1 MISKPKTLKKNSLKV
16 YIKTFGCQMNKLDTE
31 LSIGSLAKKGYSFA
45 EDEKDADVILLNTCS
60 VRDKAEHKV
69 YSQLGSLRD
78 QKEKNPELIL
88 GVLGCMAQ
96 NEGDKIFKRMP
107 HVNLVC
113 GTRMFSK
120 LPELLEEISGSNK
133 RILAIDEDGEVN
145 FDRMV
150 TQRKNRYNAFVS
162 IMRGCD
168 NYCSYCIVPYVRG
181 QEFSRPVTDIVDE
194 VKNLADDKCK
204 EITLLGQNVNSYGKG
219 LNGNVTLAT
228 LLRELD
234 QIVGIERIRFLTSH
248 PKDMTKEI
256 LEAVGELPKVCEYL
270 HMPAQSGSDRIL
282 KKMRRQYTSGYY
294 RELVEMA
301 KSIVPGIKI
310 ASDFIVGFPGETEE
324 DFEDTVRLLN
334 DVRCQNSFIFKYS
347 PRTGT
352 AAIELVDDVIEE
364 TKKSRNHVLLELQ
377 KKISTEENRKMH
389 GKSVEV
395 LVEGESRTNADRLIG
410 RTRQN
415 QIVVFSLPEGINQ
428 ADVFSTMPGKLINLE
443 IVDST
448 DLTLFGVINESEK
461 LTAVES
467 SFDNP

>member
-1 MISKPKTLKKNSLKV
+1 MISNPKTSKDNPPRV

-31 LSIGSLAKKGYSFA
+31 LSIGSLVKKGYSFS
-45 EDEKDADVILLNTCS
+45 EDEKSADVILLNTCS

-78 QKEKNPELIL
+78 QKERNPGLVL

-107 HVNLVC
+107 HVDLVC
-113 GTRMFSK
+113 GTRMFSR
-120 LPELLEEISGSNK
+120 LPELLEELSGGSK
-133 RILAIDEDGEVN
+133 RILAIDEDGDVN

-150 TQRKNRYNAFVS
+150 TQRQNQHNAFVS

-181 QEFSRPVTDIVDE
+181 REFSRSVTDIVDE
-194 VKNLADDKCK
+194 VKSLAEDGCK

-219 LNGNVTLAT
+219 LDGKVTLAT
-228 LLRELD
+228 LLREID
-234 QIVGIERIRFLTSH
+234 PIDGIERIHFITSH

-256 LEAVGELPKVCEYL
+256 VEAVGELSGVCEYL

-282 KKMRRQYTSGYY
+282 KKMRRQYTSAHYMG
-294 RELVEMA
+294 LVEMA

-324 DFEDTVRLLN
+324 DFEETVKLLK

-352 AAIELVDDVIEE
+352 AATELIDDVIEE
-364 TKKSRNHVLLELQ
+364 TKKSRNHTLLELQ

-389 GKSVEV
+389 GKSVEI
-395 LVEGESRTNADRLIG
+395 LVEGESKTNAGRLIG

-415 QIVVFSLPEGINQ
+415 QIVAFDQSEGINQ
-428 ADVFSTMPGKLINLE
+428 VDVSSSLPGELVNVE

-448 DLTLFGVINESEK
+448 DLTLFGSLKDIAFNEM
-461 LTAVES
+461 AH
-467 SFDNP
+467 

>member
-1 MISKPKTLKKNSLKV
+1 MVSKPETLKDNSLRV
-16 YIKTFGCQMNKLDTE
+16 YIKTYGCQMNKLDSE
-31 LSIGSLAKKGYSFA
+31 LSIGSLVKRGYSFA
-45 EDEKDADVILLNTCS
+45 EDERDADVILLNTCS

-78 QKEKNPELIL
+78 QKEKNPGLIL

-96 NEGDKIFKRMP
+96 NEGDRIFKRMP

-113 GTRMFSK
+113 GTRMFSR
-120 LPELLEEISGSNK
+120 LPELIEEISGSNR

-145 FDRMV
+145 FDRLV
-150 TQRKNRYNAFVS
+150 AQRQSRYNAFVS

-181 QEFSRPVTDIVDE
+181 REFSRPVIDIVDE
-194 VKNLADDKCK
+194 VKSLADDGCK

-219 LNGNVTLAT
+219 LNGKVTLAA

-234 QIVGIERIRFLTSH
+234 PIEGIERIRFVTSH

-256 LEAVGELPKVCEYL
+256 LEAVGELPGVCEYL

-282 KKMRRQYTSGYY
+282 KKMRRQYTSAHY

-301 KSIVPGIKI
+301 RSIVPGVKI
-310 ASDFIVGFPGETEE
+310 ASDFIVGFPGETEG
-324 DFEDTVRLLN
+324 DFEDTVKLLN

-352 AAIELVDDVIEE
+352 AATELIDDVTEE
-364 TKKSRNHVLLELQ
+364 TKKNRNHALLELQ
-377 KKISTEENRKMH
+377 KKISTEENKKIH

-395 LVEGESRTNADRLIG
+395 LVEGASKTDTGRLSG

-415 QIVVFSLPEGINQ
+415 QIVVFNQPEGINQ
-428 ADVFSTMPGKLINLE
+428 AAVSSSLPGRLVNIE
-443 IVDST
+443 VVDST
-448 DLTLFGVINESEK
+448 DLTLFGDLKAFAFNEM
-461 LTAVES
+461 AH
-467 SFDNP
+467 

>member
-1 MISKPKTLKKNSLKV
+1 MISKPKTSKNNSPKV

-31 LSIGSLAKKGYSFA
+31 LSIGSLTKKGYSFA
-45 EDEKDADVILLNTCS
+45 EDENDADVILLNTCS

-69 YSQLGSLRD
+69 YSQLGSLRN

-120 LPELLEEISGSNK
+120 LPELLDEISGSNK
-133 RILAIDEDGEVN
+133 RVLAIDEDGEVN

-150 TQRKNRYNAFVS
+150 TQRQNRYNAFVS

-168 NYCSYCIVPYVRG
+168 NYCSYCIVPFVRG
-181 QEFSRPVTDIVDE
+181 REFSRAVTDIVDE
-194 VKNLADDKCK
+194 VKKLADDGCK

-219 LNGNVTLAT
+219 LNGKITLAT

-234 QIVGIERIRFLTSH
+234 PIDGIERIHFITSH
-248 PKDMTKEI
+248 PKDMTREI
-256 LEAVGELPKVCEYL
+256 LEAVGELPGVCEYL

-282 KKMRRQYTSGYY
+282 EKMRRQYTSAHY
-294 RELVEMA
+294 RELVDMA
-301 KSIVPGIKI
+301 RSIVPGIKI

-324 DFEDTVRLLN
+324 DFQETVSLLK
-334 DVRCQNSFIFKYS
+334 DVRYQNSFIFKYS

-352 AAIELVDDVIEE
+352 AAIEFTDDVIEE
-364 TKKSRNHVLLELQ
+364 TKKSRNHILLESQ
-377 KKISTEENRKMH
+377 KEISTEENRKMH

-395 LVEGESRTNADRLIG
+395 LVEGESKSDADRLMG

-415 QIVVFSLPEGINQ
+415 QIVAFSPSEGDNQ
-428 ADVFSTMPGKLINLE
+428 AGVTSALSGTLVNVK

-448 DLTLFGVINESEK
+448 DLTLFGVINESE
-461 LTAVES
+461 
-467 SFDNP
+467 